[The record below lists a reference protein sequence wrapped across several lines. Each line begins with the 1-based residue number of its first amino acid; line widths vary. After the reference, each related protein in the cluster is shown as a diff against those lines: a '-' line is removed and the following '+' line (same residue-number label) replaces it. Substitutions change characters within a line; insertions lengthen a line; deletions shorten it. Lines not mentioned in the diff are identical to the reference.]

1 LSEAH
6 ESLSFLDLRDN
17 DIKDF
22 SDLEPLATLP
32 CLTILKLNGNPV
44 SKLPFYKPRVIAML
58 SSLGELDDE
67 DVTEE
72 EKREASI
79 WWKEEEARLAAI
91 AAEAEE

>member
-1 LSEAH
+1 MNAQHDHPTLLTQMPNH
-6 ESLSFLDLRDN
+6 RDN

-67 DVTEE
+67 DVTLPYLGLC
-72 EKREASI
+72 RT
-79 WWKEEEARLAAI
+79 WARK
-91 AAEAEE
+91 